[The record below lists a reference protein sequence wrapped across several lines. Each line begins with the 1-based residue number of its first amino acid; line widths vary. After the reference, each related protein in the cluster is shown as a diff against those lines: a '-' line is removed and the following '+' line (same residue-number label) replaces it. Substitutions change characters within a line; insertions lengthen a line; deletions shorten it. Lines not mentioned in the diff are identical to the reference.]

1 MKTTRTTFDH
11 TDMGIDL
18 STQDSSTLLA
28 RVTFFFFPSTE
39 TLPSARRVC
48 IPSFQMEAIM
58 GETSCNF
65 VQVAS

>member
-1 MKTTRTTFDH
+1 MKTTRTTFDL
-11 TDMGIDL
+11 TDMAID
-18 STQDSSTLLA
+18 SSQDSSTLLA
-28 RVTFFFFPSTE
+28 RVTYFFPSTE

-48 IPSFQMEAIM
+48 IPSLQMEVIM